1 MDNLE
6 LYNKV
11 RSVPAEALKKI
22 KGGRLNGYYDINP
35 MWRIKTLTQHF
46 GLCGI
51 GWKIEILKQWLETG
65 ANGEISAFCNIN
77 LYIKAENGWS
87 EPIPGTG
94 GSSYVAKEF
103 KGMYT
108 SDECYKMALTDAI
121 SVACKFLG
129 FAADIYWNNDV
140 TKYNNSYNDDVTKYN
155 NSYNNCPPQNQ
166 SPSKPPIICP
176 KCGKPV
182 NNARKNDG
190 TIVDA
195 KAVFEGCGGMCYSCY
210 NKNQNEKEI
219 KKDEYSYFNG
229 QTYC

>member
-1 MDNLE
+1 MNNLE

-11 RSVPAEALKKI
+11 RSVPDEALKKI
-22 KGGRLNGYYDINP
+22 KGGRLNGYSDINP

-46 GLCGI
+46 GLCGV

-77 LYIKAENGWS
+77 LYIKANDCWS

-140 TKYNNSYNDDVTKYN
+140 TKYNT
-155 NSYNNCPPQNQ
+155 SYNNYPPQNQ
-166 SPSKPPIICP
+166 SSNEPPIICP
-176 KCGKPV
+176 QCGKPV
-182 NNARKNDG
+182 NGVKKNDG
-190 TIVDA
+190 TKVDA

-210 NKNQNEKEI
+210 NKNKNEKET
-219 KKDEYSYFNG
+219 KK
-229 QTYC
+229 